1 MTENKNIRQQI
12 GLRLRA
18 LREAQNLTVRELADR
33 AGLDHSHIVRI
44 ESGRYGISIDTL
56 DKLCQAL
63 DADITIVRH
72 GESY

>member
-1 MTENKNIRQQI
+1 MTNNKDIRQRI
-12 GLRLRA
+12 GFELRA
-18 LREAQNLTVRELADR
+18 LREAQSLTVRELADR

-63 DADITIVRH
+63 DVTIQLIAK
-72 GESY
+72 

>member
-1 MTENKNIRQQI
+1 MTNNKDIRQRI
-12 GLRLRA
+12 GFELRA

-56 DKLCQAL
+56 DKLCQVL
-63 DADITIVRH
+63 DVTIQLIAK
-72 GESY
+72 